1 MFCAFQLSVSLLR
14 PLPPIF
20 PQKWLRLQKLQFFMS
35 QSTLPSLEEDNNIY
49 NFIYII
55 IYYYYL
61 QSESTPKVLVPPPL
75 KTVTSVT
82 VTTVTIS
89 IRSYCQTLHFDC
101 QLKR

>member
-1 MFCAFQLSVSLLR
+1 MHPNSTFAFCAIYPDFPPKVVTVTEVTVFHELVS
-14 PLPPIF
+14 F
-20 PQKWLRLQKLQFFMS
+20 
-35 QSTLPSLEEDNNIY
+35 PSLEEDNNIY
-49 NFIYII
+49 IIYII

-89 IRSYCQTLHFDC
+89 VRSYCQTLHFDC

>member
-1 MFCAFQLSVSLLR
+1 MFCASQLYVCLLR
-14 PLPPIF
+14 HLPRFSPKAVTVTEVTVF
-20 PQKWLRLQKLQFFMS
+20 HELVSF
-35 QSTLPSLEEDNNIY
+35 PSLEEDNNIY
-49 NFIYII
+49 KFIYII
-55 IYYYYL
+55 ICYYYL

-89 IRSYCQTLHFDC
+89 VRSYCQTLHFDC